1 MFKKILVVL
10 VALIAAALI
19 IVQLQPEDF
28 QLSRSIKIA
37 APASEVFPHV
47 DDFHKWEAW
56 SPWAKLDPA
65 AKNSFEGP
73 AAGVGSIFK
82 WSGNDKV
89 GEGMM
94 TIIESKP
101 NERIKIKLDFIRPF
115 KATNDTEFSFKEED
129 KQTLVTWTM
138 SGKHTFV
145 GKAMCLVMNME
156 KMVGPDFEK
165 GLANLKAVVENK
177 K

>member
-1 MFKKILVVL
+1 VFKKILIVL
-10 VALIAAALI
+10 FALIAAAVI

-28 QLSRSIKIA
+28 KLSRSIKIA
-37 APASEVFPHV
+37 APAAEVFPQV
-47 DDFHKWEAW
+47 NDFHNWEAW

-65 AKNSFEGP
+65 AKNTFEGP

-89 GEGMM
+89 GEGTM
-94 TIIESKP
+94 TVVESKP
-101 NERIKIKLDFIRPF
+101 NELVKIKLEFVRPF
-115 KATNDTEFSFKEED
+115 AATNDTEFTFKEED

-138 SGKHTFV
+138 SGKHNFV

-165 GLANLKAVVENK
+165 GLANLKAVVEGK

>member
-28 QLSRSIKIA
+28 KLSRSIKIA

-47 DDFHKWEAW
+47 DDFHNWEAW

-138 SGKHTFV
+138 SGKHNFV